1 MKAVKGNKQ
10 YTIEESQKKAYE
22 DAGFDIYD
30 DTGEQIA
37 WGRGRSVPYE
47 DHMRAV
53 HEIMDLQALAAARYA
68 ENEELKKTNISLWA
82 REDITEKMLFNC
94 NHRLQS
100 YKQALEKIE
109 DLATS
114 GYLKDSRFC
123 EAKELQQILT
133 IINEELKEE

>member
-1 MKAVKGNKQ
+1 MTDKEVIIDGVNVAGCEHCTRVCQNTKEPQAICELYRYCTNNPNCIYKQ
-10 YTIEESQKKAYE
+10 SQ
-22 DAGFDIYD
+22 
-30 DTGEQIA
+30 
-37 WGRGRSVPYE
+37 R
-47 DHMRAV
+47 
-53 HEIMDLQALAAARYA
+53 LQA

>member
-47 DHMRAV
+47 DHMRTV
-53 HEIMDLQALAAARYA
+53 REIEKLQQLAAECYA
-68 ENEELKKTNISLWA
+68 KN
-82 REDITEKMLFNC
+82 
-94 NHRLQS
+94 
-100 YKQALEKIE
+100 
-109 DLATS
+109 
-114 GYLKDSRFC
+114 
-123 EAKELQQILT
+123 
-133 IINEELKEE
+133 